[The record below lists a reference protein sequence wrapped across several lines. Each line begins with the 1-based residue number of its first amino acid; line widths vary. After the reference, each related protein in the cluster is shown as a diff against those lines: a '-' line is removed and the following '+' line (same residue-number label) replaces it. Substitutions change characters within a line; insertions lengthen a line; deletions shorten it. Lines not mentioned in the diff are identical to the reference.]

1 MREKPLH
8 QIDFSMKSIPEA
20 RQDIERID
28 EQIIRLIGERQ
39 ACAKIIGENKL
50 REGKNVFV
58 PEREEELLK
67 KLEKIAAEIRL
78 PKANIRAIYR
88 EIISASVALQ
98 MQLPVA
104 YLGPEGTFTHQ
115 AARKNFGGSVELLPK
130 RTLAEI
136 FESVSR
142 GQCAYG
148 VVPVENTNAGAVTG
162 TLDILAETNLKIIA
176 QIQLE
181 IEQCLVCAGSLDQ
194 VTRVL
199 SKDIALEQCSEW
211 LTHNLPQ
218 ADLVPTDSTAAAV
231 ETAAADP
238 SVAAISSTIAAELRG
253 VPVLERAIQNRGVNM
268 TRFLVVG
275 KQSNPS
281 CTSCEE
287 KTSIV
292 LIVKNEPG
300 SLLRALEPFSKRTL
314 NIMRIESRPVRARAW
329 EYMFFIDFIGSWE
342 DGKVRDA
349 ISELEKIAIS
359 VKHLGSYPNT

>member
-1 MREKPLH
+1 
-8 QIDFSMKSIPEA
+8 MKTIPEA
-20 RQDIERID
+20 RQDIEKID
-28 EQIIRLIGERQ
+28 AQIVRLLGERQ
-39 ACAKIIGENKL
+39 ACAKIIGENKV
-50 REGKNVFV
+50 RDGKNVFV
-58 PEREEELLK
+58 PEREEELLR
-67 KLEKIAAEIRL
+67 KLEKLAAEI
-78 PKANIRAIYR
+78 PVPQANIRAIYR

-115 AARKNFGGSVELLPK
+115 AARKNFGGSVELQPK
-130 RTLAEI
+130 RTLVEI
-136 FESVSR
+136 FDAVSR

-162 TLDILAETNLKIIA
+162 TLDILAETELKIIA
-176 QIQLE
+176 QIELE
-181 IEQCLVCAGSLDQ
+181 IEQCLVCAGPLEK

-211 LTHNLPQ
+211 LTRHLPN

-231 ETAAADP
+231 EAAAQDP
-238 SVAAISSTIAAELRG
+238 SVAAISSTIAAELRD
-253 VPVLERAIQNRGVNM
+253 VPVVERAIQNRGVNM

-275 KQSNPS
+275 KKPNPS
-281 CTSCEE
+281 CTLCEE

-292 LIVKNEPG
+292 LVVKNEPG

-329 EYMFFIDFIGSWE
+329 EYMFFIDFIGSW
-342 DGKVRDA
+342 DAPKVREA
-349 ISELEKIAIS
+349 IAELEKIAVS

>member
-1 MREKPLH
+1 
-8 QIDFSMKSIPEA
+8 MKTIPEA
-20 RQDIERID
+20 RQDIEKID
-28 EQIIRLIGERQ
+28 AQIVRLLGERQ
-39 ACAKIIGENKL
+39 ACAKLIGENKM
-50 REGKNVFV
+50 RDGKNVFV
-58 PEREEELLK
+58 PEREEELLR
-67 KLEKIAAEIRL
+67 KLEKLAAEI
-78 PKANIRAIYR
+78 PVPQANIRAIYR

-115 AARKNFGGSVELLPK
+115 AARRNFGGSVELQPK
-130 RTLAEI
+130 RTLVEI
-136 FESVSR
+136 FDAVSR

-162 TLDILAETNLKIIA
+162 TLDMLAETELKIIA
-176 QIQLE
+176 QIELE
-181 IEQCLVCAGSLDQ
+181 IEQCLVCAGPLDK

-211 LTHNLPQ
+211 LTRHLPN

-231 ETAAADP
+231 EAAAQDP
-238 SVAAISSTIAAELRG
+238 SVAAISSTIAAELRD
-253 VPVLERAIQNRGVNM
+253 VPVVERAIQNRGVNM

-275 KQSNPS
+275 KKPNPS
-281 CTSCEE
+281 CTLCEE

-292 LIVKNEPG
+292 LVVKNEPG

-329 EYMFFIDFIGSWE
+329 EYMFFIDFIGSW
-342 DGKVRDA
+342 DDPKVCEA
-349 ISELEKIAIS
+349 IAELEKIAVS

>member
-1 MREKPLH
+1 
-8 QIDFSMKSIPEA
+8 MKTIPEA
-20 RQDIERID
+20 RQDIEKID
-28 EQIIRLIGERQ
+28 AQIVRLLGERQ
-39 ACAKIIGENKL
+39 ACAKIIGENKV
-50 REGKNVFV
+50 RDGKNVFV
-58 PEREEELLK
+58 PEREEELLR
-67 KLEKIAAEIRL
+67 KLEKLAAEI
-78 PKANIRAIYR
+78 PVPQANIRAIYR

-115 AARKNFGGSVELLPK
+115 AARKNFGGSVELQPK
-130 RTLAEI
+130 RTLVEI
-136 FESVSR
+136 FDAVSR

-162 TLDILAETNLKIIA
+162 TLDILAETEMKIIA
-176 QIQLE
+176 QIELE
-181 IEQCLVCAGSLDQ
+181 IEQCLVCAGPLEK

-211 LTHNLPQ
+211 LTRHLPN

-231 ETAAADP
+231 EAAAQDS
-238 SVAAISSTIAAELRG
+238 SVAAISSTIAAELRD
-253 VPVLERAIQNRGVNM
+253 VPVVERAIQNRGVNM

-275 KQSNPS
+275 KKPNPS
-281 CTSCEE
+281 CTLCEE

-292 LIVKNEPG
+292 LVVKNEPG

-329 EYMFFIDFIGSWE
+329 DYMFFIDFIGSW
-342 DGKVRDA
+342 DAPKVREA
-349 ISELEKIAIS
+349 IAELEKIAVS

>member
-1 MREKPLH
+1 
-8 QIDFSMKSIPEA
+8 MKSISEA
-20 RQDIERID
+20 RQDIEKID
-28 EQIIRLIGERQ
+28 AQIVRLIGERQ
-39 ACAKIIGENKL
+39 ACAKIIGANKAL
-50 REGKNVFV
+50 EGKNVFV
-58 PEREEELLK
+58 PEREEELLQ
-67 KLEKIAAEIRL
+67 KLEKIAAEL
-78 PKANIRAIYR
+78 AVPQANIRAIYR

-115 AARKNFGGSVELLPK
+115 AARKNFGGSVELQPK

-136 FESVSR
+136 FESVDR

-162 TLDILAETNLKIIA
+162 TLDMLAETNLKIIA
-176 QIQLE
+176 QVQLE
-181 IEQCLVCAGSLDQ
+181 IEQCLVCAGTLDK

-211 LTHNLPQ
+211 LTHNLPK

-231 ETAAADP
+231 ETAAKDP
-238 SVAAISSTIAAELRG
+238 TVAAISSTIAAELRG

-275 KQSNPS
+275 KKPNPS
-281 CTSCEE
+281 CTHCEE

-292 LIVKNEPG
+292 IVVKNEPG
-300 SLLRALEPFSKRTL
+300 TLLRALEPFSKRTL

-342 DGKVRDA
+342 DEKVRAA
-349 ISELEKIAIS
+349 IAELEKIAVS

>member
-1 MREKPLH
+1 
-8 QIDFSMKSIPEA
+8 MKTIPEA
-20 RQDIERID
+20 RQDIEKID
-28 EQIIRLIGERQ
+28 AQIVRLLGERQ
-39 ACAKIIGENKL
+39 ACAKIIGENKV
-50 REGKNVFV
+50 RDGKNVFV
-58 PEREEELLK
+58 PEREEELLR
-67 KLEKIAAEIRL
+67 KLEKLAAEI
-78 PKANIRAIYR
+78 PVPQANIRAIYR

-115 AARKNFGGSVELLPK
+115 AARKNFGGSVELQPK
-130 RTLAEI
+130 RTLVEI
-136 FESVSR
+136 FDAVSR

-162 TLDILAETNLKIIA
+162 TLDILAETELKIIA
-176 QIQLE
+176 QIELE
-181 IEQCLVCAGSLDQ
+181 IEQCLVCAGPLDK

-211 LTHNLPQ
+211 LTRHLPN

-231 ETAAADP
+231 EAAAQDP
-238 SVAAISSTIAAELRG
+238 SVAAISSTIAAELRD
-253 VPVLERAIQNRGVNM
+253 VPVVERAIQNRGVNM

-275 KQSNPS
+275 KKPNPS
-281 CTSCEE
+281 CTLCEE

-292 LIVKNEPG
+292 LVVKNEPG

-329 EYMFFIDFIGSWE
+329 DYMFFIDFIGSW
-342 DGKVRDA
+342 DAPKVREA
-349 ISELEKIAIS
+349 IAELEKIAVS

>member
-1 MREKPLH
+1 
-8 QIDFSMKSIPEA
+8 MKTIPEA
-20 RQDIERID
+20 RQDIEKID
-28 EQIIRLIGERQ
+28 AQIVRLLGERQ
-39 ACAKIIGENKL
+39 ACAKLIGENKM

-58 PEREEELLK
+58 PEREEELLR
-67 KLEKIAAEIRL
+67 KLEKLAAEI
-78 PKANIRAIYR
+78 PVPQANIRAIYR

-115 AARKNFGGSVELLPK
+115 AARKNFGGSVELQPK
-130 RTLAEI
+130 RTLVEI
-136 FESVSR
+136 FDAVSR

-162 TLDILAETNLKIIA
+162 TLDMLAETELKIIA
-176 QIQLE
+176 QIELE
-181 IEQCLVCAGSLDQ
+181 IEQCLVCAGPLDK

-211 LTHNLPQ
+211 LTRHLPN
-218 ADLVPTDSTAAAV
+218 ADLGPTESTAAAV
-231 ETAAADP
+231 EAAAQDP
-238 SVAAISSTIAAELRG
+238 SVAAISSTIAAELRD
-253 VPVLERAIQNRGVNM
+253 VPVVERAIQNRGVNM

-275 KQSNPS
+275 KKPNPS
-281 CTSCEE
+281 CTLCEE

-292 LIVKNEPG
+292 LVVKNEPG

-329 EYMFFIDFIGSWE
+329 EYMFFIDFIGSW
-342 DGKVRDA
+342 DAPKVREA
-349 ISELEKIAIS
+349 IAELEKIAVS

>member
-1 MREKPLH
+1 
-8 QIDFSMKSIPEA
+8 MKTIPEA
-20 RQDIERID
+20 RQDIEKID
-28 EQIIRLIGERQ
+28 AQIVRLLGERQ
-39 ACAKIIGENKL
+39 ACAKLIGENKM
-50 REGKNVFV
+50 RDGKNVFV
-58 PEREEELLK
+58 PEREEELLR
-67 KLEKIAAEIRL
+67 KLEKLAAEI
-78 PKANIRAIYR
+78 PVPQANIRAIYR

-115 AARKNFGGSVELLPK
+115 AARRNFGGSVELQPK
-130 RTLAEI
+130 RTLVEI
-136 FESVSR
+136 FDAVSR

-162 TLDILAETNLKIIA
+162 TLDMLAETELKIIA
-176 QIQLE
+176 QIELE
-181 IEQCLVCAGSLDQ
+181 IEQCLVCAGPLDK

-211 LTHNLPQ
+211 LTRHLPN

-231 ETAAADP
+231 EAAAQDP
-238 SVAAISSTIAAELRG
+238 SVAAISSTIAAELRD
-253 VPVLERAIQNRGVNM
+253 VPVVERAIQNRGVNM

-275 KQSNPS
+275 KKANPS
-281 CTSCEE
+281 CTLCEE

-292 LIVKNEPG
+292 LVVKNEPG

-329 EYMFFIDFIGSWE
+329 EYMFFIDFIGSW
-342 DGKVRDA
+342 DDPKVCEA
-349 ISELEKIAIS
+349 IAELEKIAVS